1 MDQIKGSVKKKFF
14 HNPTNKGITR
24 KTIQKAP
31 LWLAH
36 DHSNK
41 RKYNL
46 PMKIFAYSLLATL
59 ASSLCSVGATER
71 NPNVL
76 LIMADDVGLEPIGC
90 YGGESFETPQVD
102 VLARK
107 GMRFEHC
114 YSMPVCHP
122 SRLALMTGRYPFRL
136 KTGWGDFPKEEED
149 RSIGRVMQKAG
160 YATAVA
166 GKWQMTLLKK
176 DPGQPGRV
184 GFDKWLLFGWHE
196 GARFHDPFLY
206 RRDKPPRTEK
216 GSYGPDLYADFLSAF
231 MESAHKQGK
240 PFFAYFPMALAH
252 DVTDDLKWQVPYA
265 PGKDRWMNYG
275 EMIASMDS
283 TVGKLVG
290 TLDRLGIRKETVVI
304 FTGDNG
310 TASRSKL
317 RHLGKKGSKYEYE
330 KVVVARKG
338 ERVPGGKGSL
348 RDTGTRV
355 PLIVNWPGTV
365 KEGTVNQ
372 DLVDFS
378 DWLPTM
384 AELAGAK
391 LAPDRPLDGQ
401 SFANSFRGIKGS
413 RRTYA
418 FSESRGKQGF
428 VRDQRWKLYA
438 NGKTFDLRQDPMEK
452 KALPENPGSK

>member
-1 MDQIKGSVKKKFF
+1 MKPFLSLIV
-14 HNPTNKGITR
+14 N
-24 KTIQKAP
+24 
-31 LWLAH
+31 WLAIGL
-36 DHSNK
+36 SVQCLAG
-41 RKYNL
+41 RK
-46 PMKIFAYSLLATL
+46 
-59 ASSLCSVGATER
+59 
-71 NPNVL
+71 PNVL

-90 YGGESFETPQVD
+90 YGGESFDTPQVD
-102 VLARK
+102 ALAGK

-136 KTGWGDFPKEEED
+136 KTGWGGFPKEEED
-149 RSIGRVMQKAG
+149 RSIGRVMQKEG

-231 MESAHKQGK
+231 MENAHKQGK

-252 DVTDDLKWQVPYA
+252 DVTDDLKWQVPYV
-265 PGKDRWMNYG
+265 PGKDRWMDYG

-283 TVGKLVG
+283 TVGKLVA

-317 RHLGKKGSKYEYE
+317 RHLGKKGGRYEYE

-338 ERVPGGKGSL
+338 KNIPGGKGSL
-348 RDTGTRV
+348 KDTGTRV
-355 PLIVNWPGTV
+355 PLIVNWPGKV
-365 KEGTVNQ
+365 KAGAVNS
-372 DLVDFS
+372 DLIDFS
-378 DWLPTM
+378 DWLPTL

-391 LAPDRPLDGQ
+391 IAPGRPLDGQ
-401 SFANSFRGIKGS
+401 SFANSFRGNEGP
-413 RRTYA
+413 RRAYA

-438 NGKTFDLRQDPMEK
+438 NGKMFDIKNDPTEK
-452 KALPENPGSK
+452 KALPENPGSKEAISAKIRLARSLSDLNYP

>member
-1 MDQIKGSVKKKFF
+1 
-14 HNPTNKGITR
+14 
-24 KTIQKAP
+24 
-31 LWLAH
+31 
-36 DHSNK
+36 
-41 RKYNL
+41 
-46 PMKIFAYSLLATL
+46 MKPFLSFIVTLLAIGLSFQCL
-59 ASSLCSVGATER
+59 AVR
-71 NPNVL
+71 KPNVL
-76 LIMADDVGLEPIGC
+76 LIMADDVGLEPMGC
-90 YGGESFETPQVD
+90 YGGESFDTPQVD
-102 VLARK
+102 ALARK

-136 KTGWGDFPKEEED
+136 KTGWGGFPKEEEEL
-149 RSIGRVMQKAG
+149 SIGRVMQKAG

-184 GFDKWLLFGWHE
+184 GFDEWLLFGWHE

-206 RRDKPPRTEK
+206 RKDKPARTEK
-216 GSYGPDLYADFLSAF
+216 ESYGPDLYVDFLSGF
-231 MESAHKQGK
+231 MESAHKKGQ

-252 DVTDDLKWQVPYA
+252 DVTDDLKWQVPYV

-290 TLDRLGIRKETVVI
+290 SLDRLGIRKETVVI

-317 RHLGKKGSKYEYE
+317 RHLGKKGHKYEYE
-330 KVVVARKG
+330 KVVVTRNGKNI
-338 ERVPGGKGSL
+338 PGGKGSL
-348 RDTGTRV
+348 KDTGTRV

-365 KEGTVNQ
+365 KAGSASS

-378 DWLPTM
+378 DWLPTL

-391 LAPDRPLDGQ
+391 LASGRPLDGQ
-401 SFANSFRGIKGS
+401 SFANSFRGIEGPL
-413 RRTYA
+413 RAYA

-438 NGKTFDLRQDPMEK
+438 NGKMFDLKQDPAEK
-452 KALPENPGSK
+452 KALPEKPESKEAQSAKALLSQALDKLNFK